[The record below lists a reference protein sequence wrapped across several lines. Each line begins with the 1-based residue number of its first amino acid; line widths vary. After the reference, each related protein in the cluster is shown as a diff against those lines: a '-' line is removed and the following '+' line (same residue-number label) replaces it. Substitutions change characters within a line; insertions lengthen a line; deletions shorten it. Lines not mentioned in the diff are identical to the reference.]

1 LSEELPVYLAGFRP
15 GLLVAGY
22 RLEAQ
27 LGAGGM
33 AVVFRARDERLG
45 RLVALKILAPALA
58 SDRAFRLRFIGEA
71 HAAAAVDEPHIIP
84 VYEAGEADGVLF
96 IAMRF
101 VRDGDLRRVLQREG
115 ALAPGRAAAFISQVA
130 SALDAAHGAGLVHR
144 DVKPANILV
153 DARPGQPDHV
163 YLSDFGVSKGAV
175 TSVSVTWSGQFL
187 GTPEYAAPEQIEGR
201 AVDGRTD
208 QYALACVAYQL
219 LAGAPPFE
227 RDQGMAVLWAHL
239 FQPPPSLGS
248 RRPGLPGAADQ
259 VLARALAKA
268 PEDRYGCCRDFAKA
282 LREALGRP
290 GPVPSAAGHPLINIA
305 RRPGF
310 PGPDA
315 AGTGTGKAAAP
326 AGPAA
331 AGAPDPP
338 SGAGPA
344 TRPRPVT
351 RARRPTAEGSSLL
364 RAAQPGPGSPEP
376 RPAGVRRGPVSRRAA
391 GTAVT
396 ALVVAA
402 VALTA
407 VALLIGHGPKAGSL
421 AAHQGNQNLP
431 VAAALPTYPGQAQ
444 RGVFQAISRI
454 VASGNTM
461 VTTGSQ
467 TSDGTVRQ
475 QFFASSDGGDTW
487 HLAPVQMRGGGQPP
501 LGHVA
506 TLIAAG
512 PDGWMAGGP
521 RAIWTSQTGLS
532 WTLAATHGISPQLPG
547 DSMDVVTGTADGF
560 LAAGAGTAGGGG
572 TQAVIWV
579 SHDGLAWHRLTATQ
593 LGLAASGQTPANIN
607 YATSRG
613 NDTVISD
620 QSGVWLS
627 TDGGSAWTPVTVPVD
642 HGARNQISGVSFDR
656 SGLIAVRPGTTAT
669 GAPDGVAYFSPD
681 GQAWQFAAV
690 IDQAGGW
697 SPGVVKGSNDGFV
710 VTGTVASQNMY
721 MAYTSTGSGTSWLPT
736 GSLGGASTG
745 PVSGATVGPGGTVIA
760 VGSAYPAKISQRA
773 VFLKARAGRVSAV
786 PVAGIPGGLIP
797 EVAVNSTAVGG
808 GEQIAVGSA
817 NGYPAVWRKT
827 PAGTWALA
835 SSLSLVSGTP
845 GLAALSSV
853 TYGPAGWVAA
863 GTPGP
868 VVFTSATGTDWQP
881 AGGNIARDLS
891 GVAAVVTAG
900 GPAGYLIDGNL
911 AAPGGA
917 YQAEGWWSPNLT
929 SWTRAQTTQPA
940 TGSNQVLAAAAD
952 AHGLVMAG
960 SHDSMPAVWTTAN
973 GRLWTS
979 DVLQLPA
986 GATAGVLQQ
995 VAISGNKVLA
1005 LGQQTTAAGTV
1016 PLAELSA
1023 NGGMTWQQVPFI
1035 SAGPGTAVTALT
1047 ARPGEFTAAAQFG
1060 TAGQQGAAVWAS
1072 ANGTRWTQ
1080 LPVSGLTGGGNH
1092 DIPTLAP
1099 SGAAVTAIESV
1110 QTQQSQ
1116 EYITVILPAR

>member
-1 LSEELPVYLAGFRP
+1 LSEEFPLYLSGFRP
-15 GLLVAGY
+15 GSVVAGY
-22 RLEAQ
+22 RLEAH
-27 LGAGGM
+27 LGVGGM
-33 AVVFRARDERLG
+33 AVVFRARDERLA
-45 RLVALKILAPALA
+45 RLVALKIMAPALA
-58 SDRAFRLRFIGEA
+58 ADGAVRRRFIAESR
-71 HAAAAVDEPHIIP
+71 AAAAVDDPHIIP
-84 VYEAGEADGVLF
+84 IYEAGEASGVLF

-101 VRDGDLRRVLQREG
+101 VAGGDLRRVLEREG
-115 ALAPGRAAAFISQVA
+115 PLPPGRAAAFISQVA
-130 SALDAAHGAGLVHR
+130 SALDAAHRRGLVHR

-163 YLSDFGVSKGAV
+163 YLSDFGVSKGAI
-175 TSVSVTWSGQFL
+175 TSVSLTRAGQFL
-187 GTPEYAAPEQIEGR
+187 GTAEYAAPEQIEGR

-219 LAGAPPFE
+219 MAGAPPFE
-227 RDQGMAVLWAHL
+227 RDQGMAVLLAHL
-239 FQPPPSLGS
+239 SQPPPSVSS
-248 RRPGLPGAADQ
+248 RRPGLPGAADH

-268 PEDRYGCCRDFAKA
+268 PEDRYGCCREFANA

-290 GPVPSAAGHPLINIA
+290 VPIPSAADHPLIKA
-305 RRPGF
+305 VRRPGF
-310 PGPDA
+310 PAPDA
-315 AGTGTGKAAAP
+315 AGTGTGTGKAAAL

-331 AGAPDPP
+331 AATPNSP
-338 SGAGPA
+338 SGAGPPA
-344 TRPRPVT
+344 RPRPVT
-351 RARRPTAEGSSLL
+351 RAHRPAARGSSVLQPA
-364 RAAQPGPGSPEP
+364 RPGPGPPEP
-376 RPAGVRRGPVSRRAA
+376 GPAGIRRGPAGRRTAA
-391 GTAVT
+391 TAVT
-396 ALVVAA
+396 ALVAAA
-402 VALTA
+402 VAVTA
-407 VALLIGHGPKAGSL
+407 VVLLIGHGPKAGSP
-421 AAHQGNQNLP
+421 AADQNPP
-431 VAAALPTYPGQAQ
+431 VAATLPTYPGQAQ

-475 QFFASSDGGDTW
+475 QFFASSDGGATW
-487 HLAPVQMRGGGQPP
+487 HLASVQMPGGGQPP

-512 PDGWMAGGP
+512 PDGWMAEGAQ
-521 RAIWTSQTGLS
+521 AIWTSQTGLS

-547 DSMDVVTGTADGF
+547 DSIDVVTGTADGF
-560 LAAGAGTAGGGG
+560 LAAGAGTASGGG

-579 SHDGLAWHRLTATQ
+579 SRDGAAWRRLTAIQ
-593 LGLAASGQTPANIN
+593 LGLAASGQAPANIN

-613 NDTVISD
+613 TDTVISD
-620 QSGVWLS
+620 GSGVWLS

-642 HGARNQISGVSFDR
+642 HGAQNQISGVSFDR

-681 GQAWQFAAV
+681 GQAWQFAGV
-690 IDQAGGW
+690 IDPAGGW

-710 VTGTVASQNMY
+710 VTGTATSQNMY
-721 MAYTSTGSGTSWLPT
+721 VAYTSNGAGTTWLPT
-736 GSLGGASTG
+736 GSLGGTSTG
-745 PVSGATVGPGGTVIA
+745 PVSGATVGAGGTVIA
-760 VGSAYPAKISQRA
+760 VGSTYPAKISQRA
-773 VFLKARAGRVSAV
+773 VFLKARAGKVSAV
-786 PVAGIPGGLIP
+786 SIAGIPGGLLP
-797 EVAVNSTAVGG
+797 EVAVNGTAVGD

-827 PAGTWALA
+827 PDGTWALA

-868 VVFTSATGTDWQP
+868 VVFTSATGTGWQP
-881 AGGNIARDLS
+881 AGGNIVQDLS
-891 GVAAVVTAG
+891 GVTAVATAW
-900 GPAGYLIDGNL
+900 GPAGYLIDGNP
-911 AAPGGA
+911 AAPGGG
-917 YQAEGWWSPNLT
+917 YEAEAWSSPNLT
-929 SWTRAQTTQPA
+929 SWTRGQTTQPA

-952 AHGLVMAG
+952 AHGFVTVG
-960 SHDSMPAVWTTAN
+960 SHDSMPAAWTTAN

-979 DVLQLPA
+979 DVLPLPA
-986 GATAGVLQQ
+986 GATAGVLRQ
-995 VAISGNKVLA
+995 VAISGNNVVA

-1016 PLAELSA
+1016 PLAELST
-1023 NGGMTWQQVPFI
+1023 NGGTTWQQVQFI
-1035 SAGPGTAVTALT
+1035 SAGPGTTVTALT

-1092 DIPTLAP
+1092 DITTLTP
-1099 SGAAVTAIESV
+1099 SGSAVTAIESV